1 MSLPAEGAT
10 MDRVTRTVAECLGAV
25 IHLRRTESSAL
36 PEPEQ
41 VHRRLRAFV
50 DRMLKRAADEGFSH
64 QDAQDLAYAV
74 VALLDEVAL
83 AQFESMR
90 EFWMSQ
96 TLQFLYF
103 KENRAGEGFF
113 KRMNEIRVD
122 PNRRD
127 VLRVYY
133 LCLVLGFQGRY
144 RVRGG
149 ELELMQLTDTLARD
163 LAQGATFG
171 TDTLA
176 PHGERPPDSLRQT
189 ARRLPLVAFSAGA
202 LAFALLVYI
211 GLRIA
216 ISSEA
221 SGLVEVVSVR
231 PAP

>member
-1 MSLPAEGAT
+1 
-10 MDRVTRTVAECLGAV
+10 MDRVTRTVAECFGAV
-25 IHLRRTESSAL
+25 IHLRRTEASAL

-50 DRMLKRAADEGFSH
+50 DRMLKRAAEEGFSH

-83 AQFESMR
+83 AQSEAMR
-90 EFWMSQ
+90 DFWMSQ
-96 TLQFLYF
+96 TLQFQYF

-113 KRMNEIRVD
+113 KRLSAIRLD

-149 ELELMQLTDTLARD
+149 ELELMQLTETLARD
-163 LAQGATFG
+163 LAQGAEVG
-171 TDTLA
+171 TDTIS
-176 PHGERPPDSLRQT
+176 PRGERPPDSLRQS
-189 ARRLPLVAFSAGA
+189 ARRLPLLAFSAGA
-202 LAFALLVYI
+202 LAFALLVYT

-221 SGLVEVVSVR
+221 SGLVETISAR

>member
-1 MSLPAEGAT
+1 ME
-10 MDRVTRTVAECLGAV
+10 RVTRTVSECFGAV
-25 IHLRRTESSAL
+25 IHLRRSEPSAL

-50 DRMLKRAADEGFSH
+50 DRMLKRAAEEGFNH
-64 QDAQDLAYAV
+64 QDAQEIAYAV

-83 AQFESMR
+83 AKSDSMR
-90 EFWMSQ
+90 EYWMSQ
-96 TLQFLYF
+96 TLQFHYF

-113 KRMNEIRVD
+113 QRLNAIRRD

-127 VLRVYY
+127 VLRAYY

-149 ELELMQLTDTLARD
+149 ELELMQLTETLARD
-163 LAQGATFG
+163 LAPGAAVG

-176 PHGERPPDSLRQT
+176 PHGERPPDGLRQT

-202 LAFALLVYI
+202 LVFALLVYT

-221 SGLVEVVSVR
+221 SALIESVSAR
-231 PAP
+231 PTP

>member
-1 MSLPAEGAT
+1 
-10 MDRVTRTVAECLGAV
+10 MDRITRTVADCFGAV
-25 IHLRRTESSAL
+25 IHLRRAEASAL

-41 VHRRLRAFV
+41 IHRRLRAFV
-50 DRMLKRAADEGFSH
+50 DRMLKRAAEEGFNH

-74 VALLDEVAL
+74 VALLDEVAI
-83 AQFESMR
+83 AQSDAMR
-90 EFWMSQ
+90 DFWMSQ
-96 TLQFLYF
+96 TLQFQYF

-113 KRMNEIRVD
+113 KRLEAIRVD

-163 LAQGATFG
+163 LAHGAAVG
-171 TDTLA
+171 TDTLS
-176 PHGERPPDSLRQT
+176 PHGERPPESLRQT
-189 ARRLPLVAFSAGA
+189 ARKLPLVAFSAGA
-202 LAFALLVYI
+202 LAFALLVYT

-221 SGLVEVVSVR
+221 SALVETVSTR
-231 PAP
+231 AAP

>member
-1 MSLPAEGAT
+1 
-10 MDRVTRTVAECLGAV
+10 MDRITRTVSECFGAV
-25 IHLRRTESSAL
+25 IHLRRTEPSAL

-50 DRMLKRAADEGFSH
+50 DRMLKRAAEEGFIH

-83 AQFESMR
+83 AQSESMR

-96 TLQFLYF
+96 TLQFHYF

-113 KRMNEIRVD
+113 KRLNTIRVD
-122 PNRRD
+122 PNRRE

-133 LCLVLGFQGRY
+133 LCLLLGFQGRY

-149 ELELMQLTDTLARD
+149 ELELMELTDNLARD
-163 LAQGATFG
+163 LAQGGSYG
-171 TDTLA
+171 TDTLS
-176 PHGERPPDSLRQT
+176 PHGERPPDGLRQT
-189 ARRLPLVAFSAGA
+189 ARRLPLLAFSAGA
-202 LAFALLVYI
+202 LLCALLVYT

-216 ISSEA
+216 LSTEA
-221 SGLVEVVSVR
+221 SALAETISAR